1 MTTDTQC
8 ASICLIHFDSVDRRF
23 TIVQIYVISF
33 ADVLRW
39 VGLIGRWLNFIY
51 HAKIL
56 MTSPVFLGGGYK
68 LQIFSYKILMIH
80 LKNMH
85 DYLTETIQIFIRCNQ
100 HQISKCFTFIIL
112 LLCLSSHNY
121 NCMWTLNDC
130 VKLCCVMLVW
140 SQSRD
145 GIRIQWFST
154 LLTYY
159 W

>member
-1 MTTDTQC
+1 MKIIDIACLQNKLSRYIKGAQYNCCCGSFSKSIHLILTTLYLSCQ
-8 ASICLIHFDSVDRRF
+8 
-23 TIVQIYVISF
+23 
-33 ADVLRW
+33 
-39 VGLIGRWLNFIY
+39 NFND
-51 HAKIL
+51 K
-56 MTSPVFLGGGYK
+56 PCFFLGGGYK

-100 HQISKCFTFIIL
+100 QQISKCFTFIIL